1 MGRLARFARIL
12 RAAAVIAVMQHPL
25 GRERRPSHGEVSDR
39 YRLPARWRW
48 SAWAATIPA
57 GSRIGTGLA
66 RIRCGPCPGRRHAES
81 PRSAL
86 QSPPSGCPCGRSRR
100 GR

>member
-57 GSRIGTGLA
+57 GSRIGTGLD
-66 RIRCGPCPGRRHAES
+66 RIS
-81 PRSAL
+81 PLPAAVLVVDLVAVDEDHRVRVL
-86 QSPPSGCPCGRSRR
+86 RDRT
-100 GR
+100 